1 MGRVHGERSRG
12 PIQLRAASVQIPLSA
27 WIAAWLGQRL
37 GAGVRSLFGH
47 PLVVGGLV
55 VVTAGAWLLPRYG
68 TAIPATTLVAL
79 TIALVAW
86 RLGHAESFHRFLGW
100 PWRGAWRHRLVY
112 RRGWQPAM
120 VTCGLAIR
128 VNGREFVP
136 ALLRVTSTATVDR
149 VRVRMLSGQVPEDYA
164 QMSER
169 LARTFGAAACRVRT
183 DPQHRDRVILWLLV
197 ADPLHQT
204 VPPQATEDP
213 PNLTGLPVGLQEDGP
228 LYQLR
233 LLGTHLLLV
242 GATGAGKSSVVW
254 ALVHALAP
262 GISTGLVQLWVCDP
276 KGGMELAPGR
286 ALFTRFCHGEDP
298 DNTDGSGVAHE
309 VAYAEL
315 LEDAVRVMRARQACL
330 RGVTRLHKPSSAEPL
345 VVVVID
351 ELASL
356 TSYVTDRDAKK
367 RIAAALSLLLSQGRA
382 VGVSVVA
389 ALQDPRKEVLPARDL
404 FPTRIGLRMVDGD
417 QVDMVLGDGAKDRG
431 ARCDQIPESL
441 PGVGFVALDGV
452 AEPVRVRFAH
462 LADPD
467 IAHLAATHPAPAC
480 TPDSSESSQRG
491 VA

>member
-1 MGRVHGERSRG
+1 M
-12 PIQLRAASVQIPLSA
+12 L
-27 WIAAWLGQRL
+27 
-37 GAGVRSLFGH
+37 
-47 PLVVGGLV
+47 LVI
-55 VVTAGAWLLPRYG
+55 TAGAWLLPRYG
-68 TAIPATTLVAL
+68 TAIPATTLATL
-79 TIALVAW
+79 TAALVAW
-86 RLGHAESFHRFLGW
+86 RLGHAESFHRFVGW

-164 QMSER
+164 EMSER

-183 DPQHRDRVILWLLV
+183 DPAHRDRVILWLLV
-197 ADPLHQT
+197 ADPLHET
-204 VPPQATEDP
+204 VPPQAIDGP
-213 PNLTGLPVGLQEDGP
+213 PDVSGLPVGLQEDGP
-228 LYQLR
+228 LYRLR

-254 ALVHALAP
+254 ALLHALAP
-262 GISTGLVQLWVCDP
+262 GISSGLVQMWVCDP

-286 ALFTRFCHGEDP
+286 ALFTRFCHGDDPDP
-298 DNTDGSGVAHE
+298 DNEQDRPGSATHE
-309 VAYAEL
+309 LAYAEL
-315 LEDAVRVMRARQACL
+315 LEDAVRVMRARQARL

-356 TSYVTDRDAKK
+356 TSYVTDREAKK
-367 RIAAALSLLLSQGRA
+367 RIGSALSLLLSQGRA
-382 VGVSVVA
+382 VGVTVVA

-404 FPTRIGLRMVDGD
+404 FPTRIGLRMVDAD

-452 AEPVRVRFAH
+452 SEPVRVRFAH

-467 IAHLAATHPAPAC
+467 IAHLAATHPAPAN
-480 TPDSSESSQRG
+480 TPDCWNLSVRG